1 MSTETKT
8 HEEGSS
14 RDAEK
19 DRAAQLVVVELARRR
34 SPEQI
39 KRLRKGR
46 GRLVKDID
54 DTVHELVK
62 SGTIGADA
70 QPVVIVVRETLAS
83 SLLWPLGQDDD
94 DDDDDDER
102 DEDEDDDDE
111 EADDD
116 DDR

>member
-1 MSTETKT
+1 MSTDTMMHK
-8 HEEGSS
+8 EGSS
-14 RDAEK
+14 RDTEK

-39 KRLRKGR
+39 KRLRKGQ
-46 GRLVKDID
+46 GRLIRDID

-62 SGTIGADA
+62 SGTISADA

-94 DDDDDDER
+94 DDDDENDDER
-102 DEDEDDDDE
+102 DDEDDDEDDDD
-111 EADDD
+111 
-116 DDR
+116 R

>member
-1 MSTETKT
+1 MSTETIIK
-8 HEEGSS
+8 EEGLS

-19 DRAAQLVVVELARRR
+19 DRASQLVVVELARRR

-39 KRLRKGR
+39 KRLRKGG

-94 DDDDDDER
+94 DDDDER

-111 EADDD
+111 DADDD